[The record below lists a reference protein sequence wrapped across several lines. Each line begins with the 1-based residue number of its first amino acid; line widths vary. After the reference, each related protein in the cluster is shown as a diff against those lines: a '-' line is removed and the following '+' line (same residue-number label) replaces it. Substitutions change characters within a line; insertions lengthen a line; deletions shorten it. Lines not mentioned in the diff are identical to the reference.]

1 MKDEKSE
8 KQEVR
13 SGRLYNG
20 RMTKICITPF
30 VQGTGGMASFRL
42 KFEQGLKLRG
52 IDVTHDL
59 DENADAVLV
68 IAGTRRLDQLWRA
81 RRRGIRIVQRLDGV
95 NWVQRVKWS
104 GVKYTVRA
112 EYGNLMLAF
121 IRNYFADRVV
131 YQSQFIRKWWE
142 EWYGA
147 AKAPATVI
155 INGVDLQTYSPDGE
169 GERPNNVNRMLLL
182 EGSLAR
188 GLNSGLFH
196 AVSVAEKLA
205 ANYPMEVVVAG
216 TVDESTQKKIASVLS
231 VNSVV
236 NLSVNFLGTVPRAE
250 IPALARSSHL
260 MYCAEVN
267 PPCPNSVIEALA
279 CGLPVIGFDSGSLK
293 ELVTDDAGCIVPYGA
308 NPWKLETPDIS
319 ALAAEAGKIFER
331 QNQFR
336 AAARTRAE
344 SAFGLDSM
352 VESYLKILLD
362 DGR

>member
-1 MKDEKSE
+1 
-8 KQEVR
+8 
-13 SGRLYNG
+13 
-20 RMTKICITPF
+20 MTQICITPF

-42 KFEQGLKLRG
+42 KFEQGLRSCG

-59 DENADAVLV
+59 DDPSDAVLV
-68 IAGTRRLDQLWRA
+68 IAGTRRLGPLWRA

-121 IRNYFADRVV
+121 IRNNFADRVI
-131 YQSQFIRKWWE
+131 YQSQFIRRWWE
-142 EWYGA
+142 DWYGA

-169 GERPNNVNRMLLL
+169 GDKPTDVNRMLLL

-205 ANYPMEVVVAG
+205 DKYPMEVVVAG
-216 TVDESTQKKIASVLS
+216 TVDEVTQRRLQSKVPVK
-231 VNSVV
+231 
-236 NLSVNFLGTVPRAE
+236 FLGTVPRAE

-319 ALAAEAGKIFER
+319 ALAAEAGKIFEK
-331 QNQFR
+331 QSQFR

-344 SAFGLDSM
+344 SAFSLDSM

-362 DGR
+362 NGR

>member
-1 MKDEKSE
+1 MKDEI
-8 KQEVR
+8 
-13 SGRLYNG
+13 GNLYNG
-20 RMTKICITPF
+20 RMTKICITPR
-30 VQGTGGMASFRL
+30 VVGTGGMASFRL
-42 KFEQGLKLRG
+42 KFEQGLRSRG

-59 DENADAVLV
+59 NDKSDATLV
-68 IAGTRRLDQLWRA
+68 IAGTRHLPQLWRA

-104 GVKYTVRA
+104 GMKYTVRA
-112 EYGNLMLAF
+112 EYGNFMLAF
-121 IRNYFADRVV
+121 IRDHFADRVV

-142 EWYGA
+142 DWYGA
-147 AKAPATVI
+147 AKAPGTVI
-155 INGVDLQTYSPDGE
+155 INGADLQTYTPDGD
-169 GERPNNVNRMLLL
+169 GERPADVNRMLLL

-205 ANYPMEVVVAG
+205 DKYPMEVVVAG
-216 TVDESTQKKIASVLS
+216 TVDEATQRKLQSKVP
-231 VNSVV
+231 VK
-236 NLSVNFLGTVPRAE
+236 FLGTVPRAE
-250 IPALARSSHL
+250 IPRLARSSHL
-260 MYCAEVN
+260 MYCAEIN

-293 ELVTDDAGCIVPYGA
+293 ELVTDDTGRIVPYGA
-308 NPWKLETPDIS
+308 NSWKLETPDIS

-352 VESYLKILLD
+352 VDSYLKVLLD
-362 DGR
+362 N